1 MKVSNMGTFQIPN
14 AADVAH
20 RKIQVQPTVRV
31 REWRVRLASTS
42 GRRCDCCG
50 LPISRNQ
57 WYVRVVRKDDML
69 EMYHYAHFWSEFGVR
84 RR

>member
-1 MKVSNMGTFQIPN
+1 MGTFQMPN

-20 RKIQVQPTVRV
+20 RRVQVRPRV
-31 REWRVRLASTS
+31 NVKEWRVRMASTS

-50 LPISRNQ
+50 LLISRNQ
-57 WYVRVVRKDDML
+57 WYVRVVRENDGML
-69 EMYHYAHFWSEFGVR
+69 EMYHYEHFWSEFGVR